1 MWNNPAAGTYS
12 VTASAT
18 DDKGLVATSTA
29 LTIKISKALKSVRN
43 GRSSTSSL
51 ESSFTSSNST
61 FSQSS
66 VKSSDVDALVGVL
79 DQAYADFSTE
89 RSMFS
94 ASSDIDRYLF
104 AALYLAKS
112 SSGLAKQQSPSSGIV
127 DRLNKIDAYLTFCED
142 LMVDGVISNQSL
154 SSANKINARV
164 NISIDQPDVMSLN
177 NNGGNLTQN
186 GTAALSCAASNPMT
200 SVTDVASSSM
210 YELGGVSVTLGG
222 TAVSLISVS
231 PTAITFN
238 VPADLPGG
246 LADVIVTTRDGYI
259 VHTTASVAGL
269 NPMILVQQGDTNST
283 GAVVNAFGF
292 LGGFSTFSSGL
303 FGDGGNSRL
312 TILASG
318 ISTGLTNTNVSNDI
332 FLGNGKLLENYAE
345 SVSVEARTSNGKVFS
360 LPVEFAGSTSVQR
373 GLDQVTIRLTPELA
387 GAGNVQITVIA
398 GGRRSNTAGILVN

>member
-1 MWNNPAAGTYS
+1 
-12 VTASAT
+12 
-18 DDKGLVATSTA
+18 
-29 LTIKISKALKSVRN
+29 
-43 GRSSTSSL
+43 
-51 ESSFTSSNST
+51 
-61 FSQSS
+61 
-66 VKSSDVDALVGVL
+66 
-79 DQAYADFSTE
+79 
-89 RSMFS
+89 MFS
-94 ASSDIDRYLF
+94 ASSDIDRYLY

-112 SSGLAKQQSPSSGIV
+112 SSGLAKQQTPGSGIV

-142 LMVDGVISNQSL
+142 LMVDGVISNQNL
-154 SSANKINARV
+154 SSANKNNARV
-164 NISIDQPDVMSLN
+164 NISIDQADVMSLN
-177 NNGGNLTQN
+177 NNGANLTQN
-186 GTAALSCAASNPMT
+186 GTGALSCAPSNPMT
-200 SVTDVASSSM
+200 SVTDVASSGT

-259 VHTTASVAGL
+259 VHTTASIAGL
-269 NPMILVQQGDTNST
+269 NPTIFVQQGDTNSS
-283 GAVVNAFGF
+283 AVVNAFGF
-292 LGGFSTFSSGL
+292 MGGFSSFSTGL

-318 ISTGLTNTNVSNDI
+318 ISTGLANTNVSNDI

-345 SVSVEARTSNGKVFS
+345 SVSVEARTSDGKVFS
-360 LPVEFAGSTSVQR
+360 LPVEFAGSTSMQR

-387 GAGNVQITVIA
+387 GAGNVQITVIV